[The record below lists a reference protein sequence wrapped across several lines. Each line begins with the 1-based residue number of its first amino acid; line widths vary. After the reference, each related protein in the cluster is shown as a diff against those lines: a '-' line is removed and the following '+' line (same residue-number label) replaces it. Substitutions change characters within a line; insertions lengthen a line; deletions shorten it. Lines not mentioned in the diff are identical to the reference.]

1 MLQLN
6 VSSTANSSAVYP
18 DVTAS
23 LGTTQVLLEFT
34 QSYDYSKKGNVI
46 ATLINTPSLTNP
58 WLVFQVSGSTLPTA
72 SGQYDVNIWQFTSS
86 FVGSNTWTNQ
96 NTIWTSTAITWNFS
110 GSLVNN
116 KTRLLSTDRA
126 FISGSNQVST
136 TTYLSPTDGGTYT
149 TYNYPK

>member
-18 DVTAS
+18 DATAS
-23 LGTTQVLLEFT
+23 LGTTQVLLDFT
-34 QSYDYSKKGNVI
+34 QSYDYSTKGNVI
-46 ATLINTPSLTNP
+46 ANLINSVSLTNP

-72 SGQYDVNIWQFTSS
+72 SGQYNVQIYEFIANT
-86 FVGSNTWTNQ
+86 GSLGTWTSQATRWTLTNQ
-96 NTIWTSTAITWNFS
+96 LWSGGS
-110 GSLVNN
+110 GSLY
-116 KTRLLSTDRA
+116 TRTKLLSTDRA

-149 TYNYPK
+149 TYNYP

>member
-18 DVTAS
+18 NVTAS

-34 QSYDYSKKGNVI
+34 QSYDFSKKGDVI
-46 ATLINTPSLTNP
+46 ANLINTPNP
-58 WLVFQVSGSTLPTA
+58 LNNWLVFQVSGSTLPTA
-72 SGQYDVNIWQFTSS
+72 SGQYDVKIWQFTA
-86 FVGSNTWTNQ
+86 T
-96 NTIWTSTAITWNFS
+96 S
-110 GSLVNN
+110 GSLGTWATQATQWLTSNILWSGGSGSAYT

-149 TYNYPK
+149 TYNYP

>member
-6 VSSTANSSAVYP
+6 VSSTTNSSAVYP

-34 QSYDYSKKGNVI
+34 QSYDFSTKGNVI
-46 ATLINTPSLTNP
+46 ANLINTPSATNP

-72 SGQYDVNIWQFTSS
+72 SGQYNVQIYEFTQAA
-86 FVGSNTWTNQ
+86 NLLTWGTQ
-96 NTIWTSTAITWNFS
+96 NTLWAATNDTWAGIGGFI
-110 GSLVNN
+110 
-116 KTRLLSTDRA
+116 KTQLLSTDRA

-136 TTYLSPTDGGTYT
+136 TTYLLPANGGKYT
-149 TYNYPK
+149 TYNYP